1 MSTNVYNEIYQ
12 YSESINSF
20 LYKVKFFNNKINAGI
35 ELNSGDNINFEN
47 VKDLN
52 ETEFFKLPIKGKG
65 HKMRMRKL
73 KKEFLVEKK
82 KLG

>member
-1 MSTNVYNEIYQ
+1 MLY
-12 YSESINSF
+12 